1 MTNKKLEMTSRVAD
15 QVKTNTQLFL
25 DELWKQSNKGRE
37 VVDID
42 LGELDESDWNCSRI
56 AWAYL
61 FYLKSIGCIDYDCY
75 YPGGYYLVTVKQKE
89 ETDGTDRRKED

>member
-1 MTNKKLEMTSRVAD
+1 MTPD
-15 QVKTNTQLFL
+15 QVAGQVKANTQLFL

-42 LGELDESDWNCSRI
+42 LGELDEIDWNCSRI

-61 FYLKSIGCIDYDCY
+61 FYLESIGCIGCDIDYR
-75 YPGGYYLVTVKQKE
+75 GKHYLVTVK
-89 ETDGTDRRKED
+89 RKEVEG